1 MSDPSLILKVMMML
15 SESQRDLLVWMCQSG
30 EDSFLFQA
38 FQGQHD
44 SLLAGP
50 GGEGKDRDTKGSD
63 LRELAHLG
71 LVRPTTGHGYELTN
85 AGRLLCEQLISPPP
99 EPRRVG
105 FQPVGR
111 QLGPGQK

>member
-1 MSDPSLILKVMMML
+1 MIML

-38 FQGQHD
+38 MLGQRD

-50 GGEGKDRDTKGSD
+50 GGEGKDRDTNGSD
-63 LRELAHLG
+63 LRELVHLG
-71 LVRPTTGHGYELTN
+71 LVRPSTGDGYELTN
-85 AGRLLCEQLISPPP
+85 DGRLLYQQLISPSP

-105 FQPVGR
+105 F
-111 QLGPGQK
+111 